1 MVELLKVIKFEGD
14 KDTLVWKHPAEDFN
28 THSKL
33 IVHESQVAIFYKD
46 GKALD
51 EFGPGKYTLE
61 TGNIPILRG
70 LINLPTEGVS
80 QFHCEVYFINKATSL
95 NVIWGTNSRFPVIEP
110 TFQIP
115 INVGASGV
123 MDIVIEDARKFM
135 VNVMGTQT
143 FNTVDQLTDYFKGKI
158 TTKVKNYLSKI
169 MSEVSYYNITQHLEE
184 ISQALHEKLKVDF
197 EEYGVNL
204 VTFYISNIIVP
215 KEETKKLEEVLNKK
229 MEYGTLG
236 FNWADEQMADV
247 AKKYAE
253 NPGNK
258 GGVDGMVAG
267 FPMAMAFG
275 QMLGN
280 NVGGNM
286 AGGLFGGAQNFGANQ
301 QQANQ
306 NPSQQQPV
314 NNEPQGDVVF
324 CTKCGNKLAPDAV
337 FCSKCGNKVQQEL
350 KCSNCGRSLEPG
362 DMFCSGCGH
371 PVNE

>member
-61 TGNIPILRG
+61 TGNIPILRA
-70 LINLPTEGVS
+70 LIDLPTEGVS

-95 NVIWGTNSRFPVIEP
+95 NVIWGTSSRFPVIEP

-115 INVGASGV
+115 INVGASGA
-123 MDIVIEDARKFM
+123 MDIVIDDAKKFM
-135 VNVMGTQT
+135 VNVVGTQT
-143 FNTVDQLTDYFKGKI
+143 FNTIDQVTDYFKGKI

-184 ISQALHEKLKVDF
+184 ISEALHEKLKEDF
-197 EEYGVNL
+197 
-204 VTFYISNIIVP
+204 
-215 KEETKKLEEVLNKK
+215 K
-229 MEYGTLG
+229 EYGTLG
-236 FNWADEQMADV
+236 FNWADERMADV

-258 GGVDGMVAG
+258 SGVNGMVTG
-267 FPMAMAFG
+267 FTMAMAFG

-286 AGGLFGGAQNFGANQ
+286 SGGLFAAGQNFGANQ
-301 QQANQ
+301 QQA
-306 NPSQQQPV
+306 SQEQQPV
-314 NNEPQGDVVF
+314 SNEPQGDAVF
-324 CTKCGNKLAPDAV
+324 CTKCGNKLVTDAM
-337 FCSKCGNKVQQEL
+337 FCSKCGTKLDYERESRERKEKEAFL
-350 KCSNCGRSLEPG
+350 DLSTLYT
-362 DMFCSGCGH
+362 H
-371 PVNE
+371 PSDKAALDTYKSHHD

>member
-95 NVIWGTNSRFPVIEP
+95 NVIWGTSSRFPVIEP

-123 MDIVIEDARKFM
+123 MDIVIDDAKKFM

-143 FNTVDQLTDYFKGKI
+143 FNTIDQLTDYFKGKI

-184 ISQALHEKLKVDF
+184 ISEALHEKLKEDF
-197 EEYGVNL
+197 KEYGVNL
-204 VTFYISNIIVP
+204 VTFYISNIVVP
-215 KEETKKLEEVLNKK
+215 KEETKKLEAVLNKK

-236 FNWADEQMADV
+236 MS
-247 AKKYAE
+247 
-253 NPGNK
+253 
-258 GGVDGMVAG
+258 
-267 FPMAMAFG
+267 
-275 QMLGN
+275 
-280 NVGGNM
+280 
-286 AGGLFGGAQNFGANQ
+286 GGLFAGGQNFGADQQQVNQAPQ
-301 QQANQ
+301 QQANPQ
-306 NPSQQQPV
+306 QVNQAPQQPV
-314 NNEPQGDVVF
+314 NNESQGEVSF
-324 CTKCGNKLAPDAV
+324 CTKCGNKLAPDAM
-337 FCSKCGNKVQQEL
+337 FCSKCGNKVHQEL
-350 KCSNCGRSLEPG
+350 KCSNCGRSLEPD